1 MFFFFGLRFT
11 SETHLLALNMSPKAY
26 LWVNYICEGNY
37 VISFA
42 VSIVRTT
49 NLNKAVLDQRYF
61 IGCGWVTDESE
72 DFLPAVA

>member
-1 MFFFFGLRFT
+1 MPLRLT
-11 SETHLLALNMSPKAY
+11 
-26 LWVNYICEGNY
+26 NYICEAHY

-61 IGCGWVTDESE
+61 M
-72 DFLPAVA
+72 AVGG